1 MLENEGWALYDGVP
15 GLAQTCASQQG
26 FYGEFVEDLLYQ
38 IFRQII
44 RHFFICL
51 ALLCFAFYVL
61 GSREKQESKQVNWEG
76 RVTFINGC
84 LVCIKFNPATQEP
97 C

>member
-1 MLENEGWALYDGVP
+1 MLKMLENEGWALYEGVP

-51 ALLCFAFYVL
+51 ALLCFL
-61 GSREKQESKQVNWEG
+61 CSWQKRETGK
-76 RVTFINGC
+76 
-84 LVCIKFNPATQEP
+84 
-97 C
+97 

>member
-44 RHFFICL
+44 RHFFICF
-51 ALLCFAFYVL
+51 ALLFMFLAAERNRKV
-61 GSREKQESKQVNWEG
+61 SRSIGKEG
-76 RVTFINGC
+76 
-84 LVCIKFNPATQEP
+84 
-97 C
+97 